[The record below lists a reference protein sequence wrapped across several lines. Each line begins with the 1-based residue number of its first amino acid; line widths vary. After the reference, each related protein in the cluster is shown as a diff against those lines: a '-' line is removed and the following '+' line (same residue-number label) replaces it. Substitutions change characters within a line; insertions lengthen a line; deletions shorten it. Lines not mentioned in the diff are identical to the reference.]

1 MKKKLTLAG
10 MRNFPAH
17 RQFLLVM
24 RLTVFLIVFSV
35 AAVMANTG
43 HSQEAKIT
51 LQLKNATLS
60 DVLEAIES
68 NSSYYFML
76 NNKLID
82 LSKKIDFDVK
92 DKMIND
98 ILALLSKKAGI
109 KYKIY
114 DHQIVLSPEDIK
126 LSDVSV
132 SQQQK
137 NVTGIVTDS
146 SGAPLPGV
154 SVVLKGTINGTI
166 TDANG
171 KFSLSNIPPSSSI
184 LFSFVGM
191 KTEERSLEGLN
202 HIDVTMKEDAIGV
215 DEVVVT
221 ALGLKM
227 SAKKLTYATQTVQ
240 GSELTK
246 VPDPNLMNTLSG
258 KVAGLSIAKAP
269 GVGASVKVQLRGS
282 RSIQGNNQPLFI
294 IDGVPMSSNGGQ
306 VTNNLFSGYDAGG
319 DGISNLNPDDIES
332 INILKGASAA
342 ALYGSQAANGVVVIT
357 TKKGKAGVAN
367 ITVNSSTTM
376 EEVSYLPKLQKTFG
390 QTATNSIESWGE
402 KVDTAPDNLANF
414 YDTGVTTVNSV
425 SLSTGNDRMQTFMSY
440 ANTHATGVLSNNKLN
455 RHNVLLTESGKFF
468 DNKLSVEGSMQLT
481 FQKMENPP
489 VSGRQMNPIVEM
501 YGFPVGM
508 SVDPYRKE
516 FEVWNPERKIMKQNW
531 YVPINGDNQNP
542 YWVMNRMNKEFDRQR
557 TTLRVSLKYDFND
570 WLNLQLRG
578 NMDKTH
584 LVFEEKN
591 YSGSAE
597 VYGFKNGY
605 YGYNERD
612 SRGYY
617 GDVLLNINHSFA
629 SKFDFEGL
637 LGASISDSQN
647 QGVWISSGSLHLPN
661 VFLLNNMEMNNMTAL
676 STEPKS
682 HSQLQS
688 VFGSATLTYND
699 WLTTKI
705 TGRNDWSS
713 NLSYT
718 SNVSFFYPSFGISA
732 LMHKIIKLPEA
743 ISFAKLHSSY
753 AIVGNTVP
761 IYVTNPPAGFISSGV
776 NISFNTIAPFKE
788 LMPEKSK
795 SFELGVNLKL
805 FDYQLDMDILYYKTH
820 TTNQFFQVAVPP
832 GTGYAFR
839 YVNGGNIQNSGVEAN
854 VSYTPLIKGAF
865 KWTTTMNFSKNKN
878 KVIELTPEFDQFI
891 INDDLSGYSSI
902 LKVGGSYGDIYG
914 QKLKKDDQ
922 GRVVISNTGLPV
934 GSGKKDFLGSPN
946 PDFKLGWNN
955 SFQYKNLSLSFLIDG
970 NIGGKVMSLTQMR
983 LDGIGVSK
991 ASGDARLNG
1000 GVKINGVID
1009 GTNTEVKTVDA
1020 YRWYSAL
1027 SSQSIVGEYMY
1038 DATTIRLREVV
1049 VGYSLPRRLLSN
1061 TPVKNIRLSLIGR
1074 NLFYFYKPAPFDS
1087 DITYTTGN
1095 SYAGV
1100 EYFSTPAVRSIG
1112 FSLNVGF

>member
-1 MKKKLTLAG
+1 MKKNRTTHVLSPWGVKMLK
-10 MRNFPAH
+10 
-17 RQFLLVM
+17 VM
-24 RLTVFLIVFSV
+24 RLIVFLMLISFIGVFASETYSQTTKLSLKV
-35 AAVMANTG
+35 ERISLENFLIKIEAQSEFRFFYTG
-43 HSQEAKIT
+43 EINVEKTVSGDFKKKTIT
-51 LQLKNATLS
+51 
-60 DVLEAIES
+60 E
-68 NSSYYFML
+68 
-76 NNKLID
+76 
-82 LSKKIDFDVK
+82 
-92 DKMIND
+92 
-98 ILALLSKKAGI
+98 ILDGIKAEAGI
-109 KYKIY
+109 RYEIMGR
-114 DHQIVLSPEDIK
+114 QIILSPLNSARMIK
-126 LSDVSV
+126 SVQQGKTVSGKVSDF
-132 SQQQK
+132 
-137 NVTGIVTDS
+137 NGI
-146 SGAPLPGV
+146 PLPGV
-154 SVVLKGTINGTI
+154 TVAVKGTTNGTI
-166 TDANG
+166 SDADG
-171 KFSLSNIPPSSSI
+171 MFVLHNIPENAI
-184 LFSFVGM
+184 LVFSFVGM
-191 KTEERSLEGLN
+191 KTQEVSIEGTTSLNIVME
-202 HIDVTMKEDAIGV
+202 EDAIGV

-227 SAKKLTYATQTVQ
+227 SAKKLTYAAQTIQ
-240 GSELTK
+240 GKELTK

-258 KVAGLSIAKAP
+258 KVAGLSITKTP

-306 VTNNLFSGYDAGG
+306 MTNNLFSGYDLGG

-357 TKKGKAGVAN
+357 TKKGKAGVTN
-367 ITVNSSTTM
+367 ITVNSSLTM
-376 EEVSYLPKLQKTFG
+376 EEVSFLPKLQTTFG
-390 QTATNSIESWGE
+390 QTAANSTESWGE
-402 KVDTAPDNLANF
+402 EISVAPNNLTDF
-414 YDTGVTTVNSV
+414 YNTGVTRVNSV
-425 SLSTGNDRMQTFMSY
+425 SFSSGNESMQTFMSY
-440 ANTHATGVLSNNKLN
+440 ANTHATGVLSNNKLD
-455 RHNVLLTESGKFF
+455 RHNLLLTESAKFF
-468 DNKLSVEGSMQLT
+468 NNKLSVEGSLQLVY
-481 FQKMENPP
+481 QNMDNPP

-501 YGFPVGM
+501 YGFPAGM
-508 SVDPYRKE
+508 DIATYRKK
-516 FEVWNPERKIMKQNW
+516 FEIWDPERKIMTQNW

-557 TTLRVSLKYDFND
+557 TMVRVSVKYDFND

-578 NMDKTH
+578 NMDKSH
-584 LVFEEKN
+584 LIFEEKN

-612 SRGYY
+612 SKGYY
-617 GDVLLNINHSFA
+617 GDVFLNMNRSFG
-629 SKFDFEGL
+629 SKFTFEGL
-637 LGASISDSQN
+637 LGGSISDSRN

-676 STEPKS
+676 STEPES
-682 HSQLQS
+682 HSQLQA
-688 VFGSATLTYND
+688 VFSSATLTYDD
-699 WLTTKI
+699 WLTTTI

-732 LMHKIIKLPEA
+732 LMHEALKLPEV
-743 ISFAKLHSSY
+743 ISFAKLRTSY

-761 IYVTNPPAGFISSGV
+761 VYVTNPQAGMISSGV

-795 SFELGVNLKL
+795 SFEVGMDLKL
-805 FDYQLDMDILYYKTH
+805 FDYQWALDVLYYKTN

-854 VSYTPLIKGAF
+854 VSYTPLFKGDFRWNTAV
-865 KWTTTMNFSKNKN
+865 NFSKNKN
-878 KVIELTPEFDQFI
+878 KVLELTPEFDQFV

-922 GRVVISNTGLPV
+922 GRVVISDTGLPV
-934 GSGKKDFLGSPN
+934 GSGDKDFLGSPN

-955 SFQYKNLSLSFLIDG
+955 SFQYKNLSLNFLIDG

-1000 GVKINGVID
+1000 GVKITGVID
-1009 GTNTEVKTVDA
+1009 GTNTEVRTIDA
-1020 YRWYSAL
+1020 YSWYSAL

-1038 DATTIRLREVV
+1038 NATTIRLREVV
-1049 VGYSLPRRLLSN
+1049 LGYSLPDHLLCK
-1061 TPVKNIRLSLIGR
+1061 TFVKHVRLSLIGR

-1087 DITYTTGN
+1087 DITYSTGN
-1095 SYAGV
+1095 GYAGV
-1100 EYFSTPAVRSIG
+1100 EYFSTPAVRSVG
-1112 FSLNVGF
+1112 FSVSVGF